1 MKRYTLKKLPP
12 STQESTED
20 IRLSFA
26 KSRKQY
32 LQDAFKDLFLNETL
46 IMRVILIILTIGAIG
61 MLAAGRPMKAII
73 YFTAILIY
81 YGKFYWTINKVY
93 SLQKENNFFPILTS
107 EGPQNIMSINNEER
121 YIRVESPSWEEVIRI
136 SFYSDF
142 LVIEMNKKSEY
153 GLMYMWSENMEETKQ
168 TVLNMWR
175 NALNS
180 KEHNTATLELY
191 SETEFEE
198 ISDFIEKR
206 FGKYETVIHEITSTD
221 IHVDIAVIPPTKE
234 QPFYTLCTIGVGAH
248 RMNVPDAYR
257 YECQIAERA
266 ELLIYLPADWNLTE
280 EGWSD
285 ERNYWP
291 IRLLKELAR
300 MPINTDSWMAWGH
313 SFSQEEV
320 EPFAEDT
327 PYSSAVLLS
336 PQPDINNNVSCPLT
350 IGKTIDFFQVF
361 PLTHDE
367 LAYKIKCADDEA
379 NEDSPT
385 DRLLDYMHAD
395 RDKWID
401 YALSRFEYR
410 R

>member
-191 SETEFEE
+191 SGNREPEE
-198 ISDFIEKR
+198 ISDF
-206 FGKYETVIHEITSTD
+206 
-221 IHVDIAVIPPTKE
+221 
-234 QPFYTLCTIGVGAH
+234 C
-248 RMNVPDAYR
+248 
-257 YECQIAERA
+257 
-266 ELLIYLPADWNLTE
+266 
-280 EGWSD
+280 
-285 ERNYWP
+285 
-291 IRLLKELAR
+291 
-300 MPINTDSWMAWGH
+300 
-313 SFSQEEV
+313 
-320 EPFAEDT
+320 
-327 PYSSAVLLS
+327 
-336 PQPDINNNVSCPLT
+336 
-350 IGKTIDFFQVF
+350 
-361 PLTHDE
+361 
-367 LAYKIKCADDEA
+367 
-379 NEDSPT
+379 
-385 DRLLDYMHAD
+385 
-395 RDKWID
+395 
-401 YALSRFEYR
+401 
-410 R
+410 

>member
-206 FGKYETVIHEITSTD
+206 FGKYETVIHEIISPD

-266 ELLIYLPADWNLTE
+266 ELLTQV
-280 EGWSD
+280 SQV
-285 ERNYWP
+285 
-291 IRLLKELAR
+291 LK
-300 MPINTDSWMAWGH
+300 
-313 SFSQEEV
+313 
-320 EPFAEDT
+320 
-327 PYSSAVLLS
+327 
-336 PQPDINNNVSCPLT
+336 
-350 IGKTIDFFQVF
+350 
-361 PLTHDE
+361 
-367 LAYKIKCADDEA
+367 
-379 NEDSPT
+379 
-385 DRLLDYMHAD
+385 
-395 RDKWID
+395 
-401 YALSRFEYR
+401 
-410 R
+410 